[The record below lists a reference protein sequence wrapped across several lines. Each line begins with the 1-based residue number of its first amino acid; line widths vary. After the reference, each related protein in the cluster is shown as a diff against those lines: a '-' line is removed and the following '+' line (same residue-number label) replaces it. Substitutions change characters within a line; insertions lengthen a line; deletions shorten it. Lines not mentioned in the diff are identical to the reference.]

1 MSLRRSSASKRFWD
15 NQVTSRH
22 RADDDRFYRLKAHE
36 HAALLSAPD
45 RSRGIVDIGCGA
57 GELLSHFT
65 VRARVVCA
73 IDYSE
78 SMLERAR
85 RLLAGYDIEFIH
97 EVDVC
102 GRMPTMD
109 PPVWTAC
116 GSVNQYLD
124 PRSQKELLNVFAGN
138 ERARALYWF
147 DCVDPMRYA
156 VRGLGCDY
164 ASARGPSLKALAGSL
179 VRIGKQALSGGV
191 LASARWLG
199 SGAMGWG
206 YLPCFWRQECERLS
220 LEVEIV
226 SSTMYEYRYHVM
238 IRKDSE
244 H

>member
-1 MSLRRSSASKRFWD
+1 MSSRRSSASKRFWD
-15 NQVTSRH
+15 RQVTSRH

-36 HAALLSAPD
+36 HAALLSALD

-57 GELLSHFT
+57 GELLSHFAA
-65 VRARVVCA
+65 RASVVCA

-78 SMLERAR
+78 SMLHRAR
-85 RLLAGYDIEFIH
+85 LLLTGHDIELIH

-102 GRMPTMD
+102 GRMATMHQ
-109 PPVWTAC
+109 PVWTAC

-124 PRSQKELLNVFAGN
+124 PRSQRELLDVFAAN

-147 DCVDPMRYA
+147 DCVDPVRYA

-164 ASARGPSLKALAGSL
+164 ASPRGPSLKALAGTL
-179 VRIGKQALSGGV
+179 VRIGKQAVSGGM
-191 LASARWLG
+191 LANARWLG

-206 YLPCFWRQECERLS
+206 YLPCFWRQECERRS
-220 LEVEIV
+220 LGVEIV

-238 IRKDSE
+238 IRKDS
-244 H
+244 